1 MTIRVFAPAKINLTL
16 HVTGQTKAGYHLLH
30 SLVVFADVG
39 DSVQLLPAPDI
50 ALDITGPFAKGLPK
64 GPENL
69 VWRAAEA
76 AGCGVHIALEKN
88 LPPSSGIGGGS
99 SDAAAVLRGM
109 RAVQGAVHPDPDTVL
124 KLGADVPACLLAR
137 PLIMTGIGEGLTE
150 TPWPDMHAVLV
161 NPGVEV
167 PTAPVFQK
175 LSQKDNAP
183 MDDLNT
189 QDPLAWLAAQR
200 NDLEAPAIAIAPII
214 ATVLDA
220 LTATGAQLAR
230 MSGSGATCFGLYQ
243 DAIKA
248 TAAAQ
253 QMSKAQPNW
262 WVNPTLLGAPHI
274 DPVSE

>member
-1 MTIRVFAPAKINLTL
+1 
-16 HVTGQTKAGYHLLH
+16 
-30 SLVVFADVG
+30 
-39 DSVQLLPAPDI
+39 
-50 ALDITGPFAKGLPK
+50 
-64 GPENL
+64 
-69 VWRAAEA
+69 
-76 AGCGVHIALEKN
+76 
-88 LPPSSGIGGGS
+88 
-99 SDAAAVLRGM
+99 M

-150 TPWPDMHAVLV
+150 TPGPDMHAVLV

-200 NDLEAPAIAIAPII
+200 NDLEAPAIAIAPVI

-220 LTATGAQLAR
+220 LSASGAQLAR
-230 MSGSGATCFGLYQ
+230 MSGSGATCFGLYS

-248 TAAAQ
+248 TVAAQ
-253 QMSKAQPNW
+253 QISKAQPNW
-262 WVNPTLLGAPHI
+262 WVKPTLLGAPQV
-274 DPVSE
+274 DPFSE